1 MTGSW
6 RPVSTVTSLQRLE
19 DGGQN
24 VLIDYGHGDIVN
36 RSVNSHYPSQTMAK
50 DIFYGLIG
58 VKKTV

>member
-1 MTGSW
+1 MMTGSW

-36 RSVNSHYPSQTMAK
+36 RFVIAPHPLHPMTLK
-50 DIFYGLIG
+50 IKYGNE
-58 VKKTV
+58 

>member
-1 MTGSW
+1 MMTGSW

-36 RSVNSHYPSQTMAK
+36 RSVPTH
-50 DIFYGLIG
+50 
-58 VKKTV
+58 

>member
-1 MTGSW
+1 MMTGSW

-36 RSVNSHYPSQTMAK
+36 RSVINYT
-50 DIFYGLIG
+50 
-58 VKKTV
+58 

>member
-1 MTGSW
+1 MMTGSW

-36 RSVNSHYPSQTMAK
+36 RSVTAPYSLHALTLTLT
-50 DIFYGLIG
+50 F
-58 VKKTV
+58 